1 MAINLKEGRMD
12 AIYYD
17 TPCIY
22 QRGKN
27 VRNKW
32 IRKLFVF
39 AEARTRLKREGGK
52 IGVVLNIKTR
62 DRRKTRFVN

>member
-1 MAINLKEGRMD
+1 MPYIT
-12 AIYYD
+12 IHSVY
-17 TPCIY
+17 I
-22 QRGKN
+22 RGEKN

>member
-1 MAINLKEGRMD
+1 MPYIT
-12 AIYYD
+12 IHPVY
-17 TPCIY
+17 I
-22 QRGKN
+22 RGGTN

-32 IRKLFVF
+32 IRKLFIF

-62 DRRKTRFVN
+62 DSRKTRFVN